1 MFCGKDILTYVIILL
16 YMLKKISDAIK
27 GTATSAATKVASK
40 IAQTEWGMDQLKKE
54 LDKMPLPPQAK
65 MMFAKLIE
73 NRPDL
78 LQKIAKETEEL
89 MKQGKNQ
96 MAASQQVMGKYQK
109 EIREAIMGK

>member
-1 MFCGKDILTYVIILL
+1 
-16 YMLKKISDAIK
+16 MLQSKNMLNNFKNKIK
-27 GTATSAATKVASK
+27 GAVTGTATKVASK
-40 IAQTEWGMDQLKKE
+40 IAQTQWGMEQLKKE

-78 LQKIAKETEEL
+78 LQKIAQETEEL

-96 MAASQQVMGKYQK
+96 MAASQQVMMKYQK

>member
-1 MFCGKDILTYVIILL
+1 
-16 YMLKKISDAIK
+16 MLKKITDAIK
-27 GTATSAATKVASK
+27 GTATNAATKVASK

-78 LQKIAKETEEL
+78 LQTIAKETEEL